1 MTERLQKILSSRGVT
16 SRRSAE
22 DMINAGRVTCNGQ
35 LAHLGMR
42 ADPEVDHIL
51 IDGKPLPSVQE
62 HVYIALN
69 KPRGYVTTLSDEKGR
84 PDAAQLKRQLMRYAA
99 CEGVDALIVISS
111 RSVSLPALVMG
122 KPVYGIV
129 LNQLWGVALP

>member
-1 MTERLQKILSSRGVT
+1 MLQTVLDALRELRSPFALYENDLHRMVEKRLAEAGLSFQHEAKIGPGCRIDYL
-16 SRRSAE
+16 
-22 DMINAGRVTCNGQ
+22 
-35 LAHLGMR
+35 
-42 ADPEVDHIL
+42 VDRIG
-51 IDGKPLPSVQE
+51 IEIK
-62 HVYIALN
+62 
-69 KPRGYVTTLSDEKGR
+69 KGR